1 MSLSL
6 YINPA
11 LASLRPPWDPRSKV
25 GVILKPRISVF
36 WPSERNCASRNSTE
50 TQTMSYL
57 GKRKSGGAPLL
68 SGKKRLVYR
77 ALSKMAAMSSRY
89 NRYAKGLNCRGVM
102 SKESGFVD
110 LAAATYACN
119 STGRSR
125 SSRPS
130 PRHFG
135 EPARGQEDSMEV
147 DANPRHGAGQ
157 RDNREQQ
164 QRVADRLRPS
174 SDRLSAGH
182 HRRAFVGHCDLV
194 HERREQRSLPDPE
207 ALERHDPR
215 QRARPVSRRTS
226 QASSSTSSSLRSLP
240 CAYKAA
246 GTGAIGD
253 IEQGALT

>member
-1 MSLSL
+1 
-6 YINPA
+6 
-11 LASLRPPWDPRSKV
+11 
-25 GVILKPRISVF
+25 
-36 WPSERNCASRNSTE
+36 
-50 TQTMSYL
+50 
-57 GKRKSGGAPLL
+57 
-68 SGKKRLVYR
+68 
-77 ALSKMAAMSSRY
+77 
-89 NRYAKGLNCRGVM
+89 
-102 SKESGFVD
+102 
-110 LAAATYACN
+110 
-119 STGRSR
+119 
-125 SSRPS
+125 
-130 PRHFG
+130 
-135 EPARGQEDSMEV
+135 MEV

-215 QRARPVSRRTS
+215 QRGTAGQQTDK
-226 QASSSTSSSLRSLP
+226 SSIVVDEFLSLRSPP

-253 IEQGALT
+253 IEQGAST

>member
-1 MSLSL
+1 
-6 YINPA
+6 
-11 LASLRPPWDPRSKV
+11 
-25 GVILKPRISVF
+25 
-36 WPSERNCASRNSTE
+36 
-50 TQTMSYL
+50 
-57 GKRKSGGAPLL
+57 
-68 SGKKRLVYR
+68 
-77 ALSKMAAMSSRY
+77 MAAMSSRY
-89 NRYAKGLNCRGVM
+89 NRYAKGLNRRGVM

-119 STGRSR
+119 STGSITLIATVAQGT
-125 SSRPS
+125 S
-130 PRHFG
+130 G

-215 QRARPVSRRTS
+215 QRGTAGQQTDK
-226 QASSSTSSSLRSLP
+226 SSVVVDEFLSLRSLP

-253 IEQGALT
+253 IEQGALYLITVGDNAAGNTDSDAILAFRTRFLDV